1 MRVFPVFFQR
11 TFNFRLALAALTLL
25 IAALLNLALTG
36 DAVAQPADEDAEI
49 ATIKQLLIATQ
60 PEMKIG
66 EVTKSPVK
74 GLYEVTIQ
82 GGQTI
87 YVTPDAR
94 FFIPG
99 DLYEAKDDGLVNLGE
114 SKRNVIRKEK
124 IAALDE
130 ADMIV
135 YEPTDG
141 KRKATLTVFT
151 DVDCP
156 YCRKLH
162 AEVEALNTMGIAVRY
177 LAFPRTGLN
186 TETHFKMVSTWCA
199 EDRLAMMTSAKRG
212 GEVPKA
218 DCKNPVTSQYHLG
231 REVGVT
237 GTPALVLEDGT
248 ILPGYVPAATLA
260 TYLLGASAQ
269 P

>member
-1 MRVFPVFFQR
+1 MHSHQPAVPGLMLRIL
-11 TFNFRLALAALTLL
+11 LALCLFVPMQTQAQSEADTAAITAIRELL
-25 IAALLNLALTG
+25 
-36 DAVAQPADEDAEI
+36 VS
-49 ATIKQLLIATQ
+49 TQ
-60 PEMKIG
+60 PGMEVG
-66 EVTKSPVK
+66 EIVASPVA
-74 GLYEVTIQ
+74 GLYQVTIQ

-87 YVTPDAR
+87 YVSGDAR
-94 FFIPG
+94 FLIPG
-99 DLYEAKDDGLVNLGE
+99 DLYEVQPSGLVNLGDAR
-114 SKRNVIRKEK
+114 RNEIRKQK
-124 IAALDE
+124 IDAIDE

-135 YEPTDG
+135 YAPEG
-141 KRKATLTVFT
+141 ERKATITVFT

-162 AEVEALNTMGIAVRY
+162 EEVAALNDYGIAVRY

-186 TETHFKMVSTWCA
+186 TDIHYKMVSTWCSD
-199 EDRLAMMTSAKRG
+199 DRKAMMTSAKRG

-218 DCKNPVTSQYHLG
+218 DCANPVAAQYQLG

-248 ILPGYVPAATLA
+248 IVPGYVPADTLA
-260 TYLLGASAQ
+260 QTLLG